1 MQAFLCT
8 HRPRSVNAR
17 NTDKFQEHIREAYH
31 IYCIP
36 GELIDAPLYGV
47 VYYFHSRH
55 NQLDADNLSKPVWDA
70 LEGVVYEDDLIIKL
84 RHAGIVDL
92 RGTDINLF
100 DLSRMPD
107 TIAADFIAMIGSKDY
122 ILYVEF
128 GQLSQDMFLFGR
140 ETNKGV

>member
-1 MQAFLCT
+1 
-8 HRPRSVNAR
+8 
-17 NTDKFQEHIREAYH
+17 
-31 IYCIP
+31 
-36 GELIDAPLYGV
+36 
-47 VYYFHSRH
+47 
-55 NQLDADNLSKPVWDA
+55 LSKPVWDA